1 MTDLTKDDILAVGY
15 ARLSHIEKDFP
26 KLDRANYASD
36 AEYLQALQQQYL
48 ALRQQEYEYVCMSQA
63 YDTYLASRC
72 VDDKTC
78 RSIMYSVE
86 DGVVFNKMSE
96 LCVDEEE
103 PNRLEDIEEK
113 YRIYTHASDSVV
125 FNNAAKNV
133 HAVHHVY
140 ETPGNGK
147 QKRKTSSASAHCAM
161 TALCIIT
168 GISSQLGYEN
178 EASFTHGAS
187 NAANAAL
194 IHGWDSSISGKK
206 TDRAI
211 CKGNYSVTPPAD
223 KRKSVRSLIL
233 SGELGPGDIIS
244 TGADQLGSAHGYHA
258 LTIASVNRNEQGE
271 IVSYTVMDN
280 NGGTS
285 PKTRLLVHDINDTHD
300 SLNYKKVIYTKTHE
314 WANDN
319 FNKEIAGKSAEELE
333 AMIAGTKDRIS
344 NNVLIDLSRSEC
356 SLLMDE
362 SYIET
367 CGKTLKGYDRAPGL
381 KLQQDAFRTFYAGHN
396 QTLMNEGL
404 AIMNESKMFAEQN
417 VVSEEIPHNIDANI
431 PVGKDVVSE
440 DVILNNN
447 TNEQAEPSVALE
459 DMPLNNNAKETAE
472 QSADPFKKMKDIV
485 MELAVIQVNAAQ
497 SFIREQ
503 MQQDSENA
511 MSMLEY
517 MTQQPLVSERTV
529 ETNTQQIAQQKAQ
542 EIARQFDP
550 SVILQ
555 HYNNGR

>member
-1 MTDLTKDDILAVGY
+1 MEIDMTELTKDDILAVGY

-48 ALRQQEYEYVCMSQA
+48 ALRQQEYEYICMHQT
-63 YDTYLASRC
+63 YETYLASRC

-78 RSIMYSVE
+78 RSIMYSAE

-103 PNRLEDIEEK
+103 PSRFEDIDAK
-113 YRIYTHASDSVV
+113 YRVFTAQSDSTIV
-125 FNNAAKNV
+125 NAPGKNV
-133 HAVHHVY
+133 YQFHQV
-140 ETPGNGK
+140 TTKGNK
-147 QKRKTSSASAHCAM
+147 KESTSAHCAM
-161 TALCIIT
+161 TSLCNVG
-168 GISSQLGYEN
+168 GISRQLGYTGE
-178 EASFTHGAS
+178 EDFTHGALNS
-187 NAANAAL
+187 ANAAL
-194 IHGWDSSISGKK
+194 IHGWDSSKGIKSTG
-206 TDRAI
+206 RAI
-211 CKGNYSVTPPAD
+211 CKGKYSVTPPAD

-356 SLLMDE
+356 SLLLDE
-362 SYIET
+362 SY
-367 CGKTLKGYDRAPGL
+367 K
-381 KLQQDAFRTFYAGHN
+381 
-396 QTLMNEGL
+396 
-404 AIMNESKMFAEQN
+404 
-417 VVSEEIPHNIDANI
+417 
-431 PVGKDVVSE
+431 
-440 DVILNNN
+440 
-447 TNEQAEPSVALE
+447 
-459 DMPLNNNAKETAE
+459 
-472 QSADPFKKMKDIV
+472 
-485 MELAVIQVNAAQ
+485 
-497 SFIREQ
+497 
-503 MQQDSENA
+503 
-511 MSMLEY
+511 
-517 MTQQPLVSERTV
+517 
-529 ETNTQQIAQQKAQ
+529 
-542 EIARQFDP
+542 
-550 SVILQ
+550 
-555 HYNNGR
+555 